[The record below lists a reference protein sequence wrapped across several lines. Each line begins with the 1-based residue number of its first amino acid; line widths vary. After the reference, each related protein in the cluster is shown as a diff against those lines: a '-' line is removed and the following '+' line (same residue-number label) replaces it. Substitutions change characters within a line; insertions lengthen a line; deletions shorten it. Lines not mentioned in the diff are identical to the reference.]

1 MIPCGWHVQKRQIY
15 RHTKQ
20 SSGCLRLGVGVG
32 ISSKWAPGN
41 FVEWW
46 KSSQTG
52 CGDGCTMLWYI
63 NYILI
68 KLLKNQKQM
77 ELLAIQLCVLPILA
91 EAFGFLFFT
100 SFLRLKLIK
109 NILSRVL
116 KDVLQTYRSFRSCL
130 KFDTAQVLLESHL
143 DPSDSGCP
151 VERRVRAHAPKPYCC
166 AVSLTERSLRFHSL
180 RGHCW
185 VDHPSII
192 FSIWTRLLLYNHMSF
207 VHREPSCI
215 FSAPFRNSLYH
226 YLTFHSSMLS
236 LYVI

>member
-32 ISSKWAPGN
+32 ISGKWAPGN

-91 EAFGFLFFT
+91 ETFGFLFFT

-143 DPSDSGCP
+143 DPSDSSRMPSGKKGKSSCP
-151 VERRVRAHAPKPYCC
+151 QTVLLCCKFDRAQFEISFSKRTLLGGP
-166 AVSLTERSLRFHSL
+166 SLNNF
-180 RGHCW
+180 
-185 VDHPSII
+185 
-192 FSIWTRLLLYNHMSF
+192 LYLNKAFALQPHVLCTQRTKLYFLSSF
-207 VHREPSCI
+207 
-215 FSAPFRNSLYH
+215 
-226 YLTFHSSMLS
+226 
-236 LYVI
+236 